1 MSTHRNSH
9 RNFAAG
15 AAALF
20 EPETRRAIID
30 DPRRYAQQ
38 AGADVAGKDV
48 VVVKCTAQ
56 VCYLPV
62 QRPPEDAALGA
73 GLSDNQLRGVT
84 AAGNTPAGTAG
95 SLGTV
100 GTLCS
105 TYSSSSTVGT
115 AGCG

>member
-1 MSTHRNSH
+1 MSTERNKLS
-9 RNFAAG
+9 

-20 EPETRRAIID
+20 DPQTRRAIID
-30 DPRRYAQQ
+30 DPRRYAQH
-38 AGADVAGKDV
+38 AGVDVDGADV
-48 VVVKCTAQ
+48 VVVKCTAH
-56 VCYLPV
+56 VWYV
-62 QRPPEDAALGA
+62 AVRRPADGA
-73 GLSDNQLRGVT
+73 GLSAEQLRDVS

-105 TYSSSSTVGT
+105 TYSSAGTVGT